1 MFLLSFYDFF
11 IAFII
16 SHNFNYTMFFQLFFL
31 IFFDS
36 FPFFA
41 QSLDNFPDPVYN
53 GKEFNIL
60 NEKGVL

>member
-31 IFFDS
+31 IFFDKILAVS
-36 FPFFA
+36 MFF
-41 QSLDNFPDPVYN
+41 QIFRNMRPQNYFL
-53 GKEFNIL
+53 
-60 NEKGVL
+60 